1 MTSKYFN
8 PHKSFISLPALWGVV
23 VALSLF
29 SLVLA
34 FIIVANSE
42 LDVDLSFTGFNNFL
56 TVFRVP
62 LGILALIIP
71 IVALL
76 AANHRSEQTKE
87 QIRVTNQQ
95 NNFANYY
102 KHIEEYEKYAMT
114 IADYEEISRRNIRR
128 NHKLLF
134 SRAID
139 GDYSVST
146 ELLETIKLLAVDID
160 AKEMAKSELHER
172 YLAIS
177 NEFRLDDTDVES
189 SEYDVDEV
197 YENFHKLVY
206 KIDYLMSFSDTYST
220 PDELSVHLVKKDS
233 A

>member
-1 MTSKYFN
+1 M
-8 PHKSFISLPALWGVV
+8 
-23 VALSLF
+23 
-29 SLVLA
+29 
-34 FIIVANSE
+34 
-42 LDVDLSFTGFNNFL
+42 
-56 TVFRVP
+56 
-62 LGILALIIP
+62 IIP

-146 ELLETIKLLAVDID
+146 ELLETIKLLAADID

-189 SEYDVDEV
+189 SEYDIDKV

-220 PDELSVHLVKKDS
+220 PDELSSHLVKTDS

>member
-102 KHIEEYEKYAMT
+102 KHIEEYEKYAM
-114 IADYEEISRRNIRR
+114 
-128 NHKLLF
+128 
-134 SRAID
+134 
-139 GDYSVST
+139 
-146 ELLETIKLLAVDID
+146 
-160 AKEMAKSELHER
+160 
-172 YLAIS
+172 
-177 NEFRLDDTDVES
+177 
-189 SEYDVDEV
+189 
-197 YENFHKLVY
+197 
-206 KIDYLMSFSDTYST
+206 
-220 PDELSVHLVKKDS
+220 
-233 A
+233 